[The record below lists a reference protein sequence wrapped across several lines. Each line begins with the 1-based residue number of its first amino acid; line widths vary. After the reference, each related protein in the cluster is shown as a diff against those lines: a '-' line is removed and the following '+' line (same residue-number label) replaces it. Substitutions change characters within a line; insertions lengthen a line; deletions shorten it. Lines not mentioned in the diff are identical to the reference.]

1 MAKFTIVTPV
11 LNGAD
16 FIEGCILSVAAQEEN
31 VQHIVMDGGSTD
43 GTQDIIAKHANLLA
57 HWESKADAGQSDAI
71 NRGLALADGEYCN
84 WLNADDTLCEGALT
98 EVSRLFASDVDVV
111 TGKCAHVRPSGEVL
125 TVGGTT
131 IYSTL
136 EQTLGR
142 YSMGQPSHFY
152 RTSVVKA
159 FGGLNPE
166 LHLAMDMEL
175 WFRYL
180 LQHGQH
186 RVAGTERTL
195 SRFMV
200 HDAAKST
207 ALADGM
213 RAERFTIFSS
223 LLRNVQ
229 KPSALERWLNSQSK
243 PFALPMHSA
252 PPLDTVRL
260 LGHFAFPL
268 LTDAYTQRDPE
279 LLKALLE
286 CVNSADLLTPADRIL
301 WELRLL
307 KIRTTG

>member
-16 FIEGCILSVAAQEEN
+16 FIENCIRSVAAQEVN

-43 GTQDIIAKHANLLA
+43 GTQDIIAKHAHLIA
-57 HWESKADAGQSDAI
+57 HWESRADAGQSDAI
-71 NRGLALADGEYCN
+71 NRGLAMADGEYFN
-84 WLNADDTLCEGALT
+84 WLNADDTLCEEALT
-98 EVSRLFASDVDVV
+98 EVYRLFTSDVDVV
-111 TGKCAHVRPSGEVL
+111 TGKCAHVRPNGEVL
-125 TVGGTT
+125 SVGGGT

-152 RTSVVKA
+152 RTSVVRSL
-159 FGGLNPE
+159 GGLNIG
-166 LHLAMDMEL
+166 LHLTMDMEL

-213 RAERFTIFSS
+213 RAERFAIFNS
-223 LLRNVQ
+223 LLKDVQ
-229 KPSALERWLNSQSK
+229 KPSALERWLNTEAG
-243 PFALPMHSA
+243 PLALTLRPARS
-252 PPLDTVRL
+252 LDNIKL

-268 LTDAYTQRDPE
+268 LTHAYTQQDAE
-279 LLKALLE
+279 LLRSLLQ
-286 CVNSADLLTPADRIL
+286 CVNSADLLTSADRIL